1 MKRLLFAFMALAL
14 SSLGVMAQNKDITI
28 KLVETS
34 DVHGSFFPY
43 DFITRKP
50 KAGTMARVATFVKE
64 LRQKQGAENVYL
76 LDNGDILQGQPI
88 CYYYNYIQTQKENIA
103 ASVLNFMKYDASSVG
118 NHDIETGHKVY
129 DKWFKELKFPILG
142 ANIIDTKTN
151 KPYILPYYTIKKKE
165 WY

>member
-1 MKRLLFAFMALAL
+1 MKRVLFAFMALAL
-14 SSLGVMAQNKDITI
+14 SSFGAMAQNKDITI
-28 KLVETS
+28 TLVETS

-50 KAGTMARVATFVKE
+50 KAGSMARVATFVKD

-88 CYYYNYIQTQKENIA
+88 SYYYNYIQTQKENIA

-118 NHDIETGHKVY
+118 NHDIETGHTVY
-129 DKWFKELKFPILG
+129 DKWIRELNCPVVG
-142 ANIIDTKTN
+142 ANIIDTKTQ
-151 KPYILPYYTIKKKE
+151 KT
-165 WY
+165 